1 VSLTTKQWAQLG
13 ATLAVAA
20 AAVVGGVVTAK
31 PNAQNVAPAASQAA
45 KPAIPGS
52 APNIQPTA
60 LDTAHQASLAAR
72 LAPPA
77 SAPDSGAVLNWAGIV
92 AVNDTTGA
100 LRSDLGW
107 RPATQGE
114 SALGVLRCAVATEVK
129 PRFRRVLVAPNSP
142 PTGGPA
148 YVWTVCSKGFHQWD
162 SLEGVSDGRWPKP

>member
-1 VSLTTKQWAQLG
+1 MALTTRQWVQLG
-13 ATLAVAA
+13 ASVAVAGA
-20 AAVVGGVVTAK
+20 AIGGALLSRSPTAPK
-31 PNAQNVAPAASQAA
+31 LVPGASQASA
-45 KPAIPGS
+45 PAIS
-52 APNIQPTA
+52 ASAANTA
-60 LDTAHQASLAAR
+60 PLSPAALTAR

-77 SAPDSGAVLNWAGIV
+77 SAPDSGAVLNWGGIV

>member
-1 VSLTTKQWAQLG
+1 MAVTTRQWVQLG
-13 ATLAVAA
+13 ASVAVAGA
-20 AAVVGGVVTAK
+20 AIGGALLSRSPTVPKVVPGTGQAS
-31 PNAQNVAPAASQAA
+31 APAIQT
-45 KPAIPGS
+45 PALPR
-52 APNIQPTA
+52 AF
-60 LDTAHQASLAAR
+60 DTAHEAAVTAR
-72 LAPPA
+72 FAPPA
-77 SAPDSGAVLNWAGIV
+77 SAPDSGAVLNWAGII

-142 PTGGPA
+142 PTGGPV